1 MTTARTERPAE
12 GDVRAVVVDI
22 DGTLTDGT
30 RRMSLEAV
38 EALRRAEDSGV
49 PVMLASGNVLPIAY
63 AVSTYMGFSGPIVAE
78 NGGIVCHR
86 QKVWVLGDA
95 AEPLRAY
102 EELKARMPVERL
114 FTDKWRETEVGI
126 KETVDPSAVRDALS
140 AFDVDV
146 QSTGWAVHIMRKGTD
161 KFSGVVKGCELLGL
175 LVQSVAAIGDSDNDV
190 PMLTGCGWGVAT
202 ANASGP
208 TKEAASHVTAG
219 SHGEGVVEAL
229 EWLRVA

>member
-1 MTTARTERPAE
+1 
-12 GDVRAVVVDI
+12 VRAVVVDI
-22 DGTLTDGT
+22 DGTLTDGS

-38 EALRRAEDSGV
+38 AALRRAEDSGV

-86 QKVWVLGDA
+86 QRVWVLSDA
-95 AEPLRAY
+95 AEPMRAY
-102 EELKARMPVERL
+102 DALRGRMPVERL

-126 KETVDPSAVRDALS
+126 KETVDPGAVREAVK

-146 QSTGWAVHIMRKGTD
+146 QSTGWAMHIMRKGTD
-161 KFSGVVKGCELLGL
+161 KLSGVAKGCELLG
-175 LVQSVAAIGDSDNDV
+175 VPVGAVAAVGDSDNDMA
-190 PMLTGCGWGVAT
+190 MLSGCGWGVAT
-202 ANASGP
+202 ANASAP
-208 TKEAASHVTAG
+208 TKEAASHVTAA

-229 EWLRVA
+229 RWLGVV